1 MNIASVCQAA
11 IPPVH
16 HPNTAPI
23 AITTTPSAAVTP
35 TFIEADDTTW
45 IKHYLADIAARI
57 RNAKA
62 ELKHCMKQVKKL
74 REVSSDTRAAATHTS
89 RITQRIRS

>member
-35 TFIEADDTTW
+35 TFFEADDTAW

-74 REVSSDTRAAATHTS
+74 REVSPGTRAAETHAS

>member
-1 MNIASVCQAA
+1 MNIASLHQTA
-11 IPPVH
+11 IPPVL

-23 AITTTPSAAVTP
+23 AITTTPSAVLTHESTGP
-35 TFIEADDTTW
+35 DDTTW
-45 IKHYLADIAARI
+45 INRYLADIAARI

-74 REVSSDTRAAATHTS
+74 REVSSGTPAAATHAS
-89 RITQRIRS
+89 RTTTKIRS

>member
-1 MNIASVCQAA
+1 MKIASVGQAA

-16 HPNTAPI
+16 HPNTGAVI
-23 AITTTPSAAVTP
+23 ITTTPSAAVTP
-35 TFIEADDTTW
+35 TFIEADDSTW

>member
-1 MNIASVCQAA
+1 MKIASVSQAA
-11 IPPVH
+11 LPPVL

-45 IKHYLADIAARI
+45 ISHYLADIAARI

-74 REVSSDTRAAATHTS
+74 REVSSGTRAAATHAS